1 MTPEMINADFSQT
14 DVAGA
19 GRDFVTSRI
28 IDE

>member
-1 MTPEMINADFSQT
+1 MINADFSQT